1 MQSLYLSTILSG
13 AIVCLLAAL
22 LVFLRRKS
30 GERSRVILACIIF
43 FSVLNYIPRYI
54 EVSNGV
60 EPQLIISVP
69 MLLLALFMVVSY
81 ILYPIEVISPGY
93 LNSRRVILLYSPLLL
108 LFGIYALSRFAGV
121 IYPPYHSLL
130 QLFPEFTQFHAWF
143 RLFLALLVF
152 SPVFLLFAIPYTR
165 GYNNT
170 DRIWMLKY
178 IICFSINTI
187 AYMIVLM
194 YDPLPIKILYYYV
207 SVGCSL
213 YIAYMELYERLI
225 EPRPKQFKKTAVES
239 VDLEKLGTV
248 NRSVI
253 KQNPLCERIVLH
265 MLQTCDFRN
274 PDITLNMF
282 ARALFTNRTTLA
294 SALHE
299 LGYTSFSSYINTLR
313 IEEFIRLVHDNPS
326 ANYQDVF
333 YDVGFRS
340 RTTALRNFK
349 QYTGNTPSE
358 YFAG

>member
-1 MQSLYLSTILSG
+1 MQSLYLSTILAG

-54 EVSNGV
+54 EVSHGI

-93 LNSRRVILLYSPLLL
+93 LNTRRVLLLFSPLAV
-108 LFGIYALSRFAGV
+108 LFGIYSLSRLAGV
-121 IYPPYHSLL
+121 VYPPYHSLL

-152 SPVFLLFAIPYTR
+152 SPVFLLFTIPYTR
-165 GYNNT
+165 RYNNT
-170 DRIWMLKY
+170 DRVWMLKY
-178 IICFSINTI
+178 IICFSINTV
-187 AYMIVLM
+187 AYMVVLM

-225 EPRPKQFKKTAVES
+225 ESRPKPLKATTAA
-239 VDLEKLGTV
+239 VDLEQLDRIKQ
-248 NRSVI
+248 SVI
-253 KQNPLCERIVLH
+253 KQHPLCGRIVLH
-265 MLQTCDFRN
+265 MHETSDYRN
-274 PDITLNMF
+274 PDITLNRF
-282 ARALFTNRTTLA
+282 ARALFTNRTTLTN
-294 SALHE
+294 ALHE
-299 LGYTSFSSYINTLR
+299 LGYSSFSTYINTLR
-313 IEEFIRLVHDNPS
+313 IEEFIRLVRDNPS

-349 QYTGNTPSE
+349 QYTGNTPSD
-358 YFAG
+358 YFGG